1 MYSLPQ
7 GAREALDA
15 LLEAQEDL
23 TAPARA
29 LSLRYRQA
37 QGPSGEGKGPVDR

>member
-23 TAPARA
+23 TAPAAPFPA
-29 LSLRYRQA
+29 LPA
-37 QGPSGEGKGPVDR
+37 GAGPERGRERTC